1 MVPPLD
7 ASKKIAA
14 VLEQLRAPPHDD
26 AKERIDATF
35 EKGARV
41 QDDAR
46 ALVEEFRPP
55 CRPAIRSAEP
65 DASAHGWRV
74 NEWVKRGILLAFRF
88 GDTVDMTVDHGRWP
102 FFDKHATAQGTR
114 RCRRACRPGGSS
126 IRDGAY
132 LGKGVIC
139 MPPMYINIG
148 AYVGDES
155 LIDSHALVG
164 SCAQVGRRVHVSGGA
179 DRRCARTG
187 GRVARYRRRRRA
199 DRRELRRLRR
209 GGDQAPRGAGV
220 GHHPHRFDPD
230 LRHYQRCHHQSG
242 PGRAARGSR
251 RRGGCPGIASDPIR
265 AWEGLATLGR
275 HPDHREIP
283 RREDERENSTGR
295 MDTVAA
301 LAFARALI
309 DIDSTTGEEAAAGA
323 WLASALRDLGYQV
336 VEQPVEGDRFNVL
349 AAIDKPEVVLST
361 HFDCVPPFFPS
372 SIRDGNLCG
381 RGACD
386 AKGFSRRRSRRPA
399 LRAAG
404 NTEWGCCSSS
414 AKSGAAMVRRPRTA
428 RPRSR
433 FLVNGEPTSSQVA
446 TGTRGILRLRLR
458 ASGRAGHSSAPE
470 HFESAIEKLIDA
482 LVGLR
487 RLPIPCND
495 IFGATSYSIGLIEG
509 GVAPNVVPASASA
522 EVMFRTVGDAD
533 EVLQAVGTLE
543 PLVHVEEVLR
553 VPPCSSRRFPESP
566 PRAFRLRRI
575 SPYSTAGARHSSMV
589 LAPSSSRIPTTS
601 TWPWPSSRRA
611 STATSRS
618 SGRCYRAGE
627 GLGRVTT
634 VRGRR
639 SAMLVESDGRT

>member
-1 MVPPLD
+1 M
-7 ASKKIAA
+7 STG
-14 VLEQLRAPPHDD
+14 E
-26 AKERIDATF
+26 
-35 EKGARV
+35 
-41 QDDAR
+41 
-46 ALVEEFRPP
+46 
-55 CRPAIRSAEP
+55 IRSAEP
-65 DASAHGWRV
+65 DASAHSGWRV

-102 FFDKHATAQGTR
+102 FFDKVPAAQGLAGAGVR
-114 RCRRACRPGGSS
+114 VVSGGSS

-164 SCAQVGRRVHVSGGA
+164 SCAQVGRRVHVSAAAQIGGVLEPVGA
-179 DRRCARTG
+179 LPVIVEDDVLIG
-187 GRVARYRRRRRA
+187 GNCGVYEGAVIKRRA
-199 DRRELRRLRR
+199 VLASGTILTASTPIYDITS
-209 GGDQAPRGAGV
+209 
-220 GHHPHRFDPD
+220 
-230 LRHYQRCHHQSG
+230 CHHQGG

-251 RRGGCPGIASDPIR
+251 RRRGCPGIASDPIR
-265 AWEGLATLGR
+265 AWEGLALGR

-386 AKGFSRRRSRRPA
+386 AKGFSRAGRSGRT
-399 LRAAG
+399 AARG
-404 NTEWGCCSSS
+404 GQYRVGLLFVVGEERGSD
-414 AKSGAAMVRRPRTA
+414 GAAAANRSAPG
-428 RPRSR
+428 SR

-533 EVLQAVGTLE
+533 EVLQAVRPWSPCPCRRSIAECPVQLTT
-543 PLVHVEEVLR
+543 
-553 VPPCSSRRFPESP
+553 VPGIP

-639 SAMLVESDGRT
+639 SCHAVESDGRT